1 MSKLT
6 DKKMIYLHW
15 ESERTELNGNALSL
29 RLVQALKEF
38 GLIDHSL
45 WIEEMILPVR

>member
-15 ESERTELNGNALSL
+15 ESERTEQNGNALGL